1 MEILLIVVMVAY
13 LIFLIYWEMESRKRQ
28 LKIKRL
34 LAYADHLN
42 FLNNELLL
50 AALRGDKVAIDQLIE
65 ESNNFKKE
73 WKENERVF
81 IK

>member
-1 MEILLIVVMVAY
+1 MEILIIVVMVAY
-13 LIFLIYWEMESRKRQ
+13 LVCLVYWEMESRKRQ
-28 LKIKRL
+28 IKIKML

-65 ESNNFKKE
+65 ESNNFTKE
-73 WKENERVF
+73 WKKNE
-81 IK
+81 

>member
-1 MEILLIVVMVAY
+1 MMEILLIVIMLSY
-13 LIFLIYWEMESRKRQ
+13 LICLIYWEIKSRKRQ
-28 LKIKRL
+28 LKMKKL

-65 ESNNFKKE
+65 ESNNFTKE
-73 WKENERVF
+73 WKDNES
-81 IK
+81 KA

>member
-1 MEILLIVVMVAY
+1 MMEILLIVIMVAY
-13 LIFLIYWEMESRKRQ
+13 LVCLIYWEMESRKRQ

-65 ESNNFKKE
+65 ESNNFTKE
-73 WKENERVF
+73 WKKNES
-81 IK
+81 KT

>member
-1 MEILLIVVMVAY
+1 MMEVLIIVIMVAY
-13 LIFLIYWEMESRKRQ
+13 LICLIYWEIESRKRQ
-28 LKIKRL
+28 LKMKKL

-65 ESNNFKKE
+65 ESNIFIKE
-73 WKENERVF
+73 WKENEN
-81 IK
+81 KT

>member
-1 MEILLIVVMVAY
+1 MMEVLLVVVMLSY
-13 LIFLIYWEMESRKRQ
+13 LICLIYWEIESRKRQ
-28 LKIKRL
+28 LKMKKL

-65 ESNNFKKE
+65 DSNNFTKE
-73 WKENERVF
+73 WKNNES
-81 IK
+81 KT

>member
-1 MEILLIVVMVAY
+1 MMEILIIVVMVAY
-13 LIFLIYWEMESRKRQ
+13 LIFLIYWEIESRKRQ
-28 LKIKRL
+28 LKMKKL

-65 ESNNFKKE
+65 ESNIFIKE
-73 WKENERVF
+73 WKDNE
-81 IK
+81 

>member
-13 LIFLIYWEMESRKRQ
+13 LICLIYWEIESRKRQ
-28 LKIKRL
+28 VKIKRL

-73 WKENERVF
+73 WKENE
-81 IK
+81 

>member
-13 LIFLIYWEMESRKRQ
+13 LICLIYWEIKSRKRQ
-28 LKIKRL
+28 LKMKKL

-73 WKENERVF
+73 WKENES
-81 IK
+81 KT